1 MTLVDDTLTRA
12 AQGGD
17 QAALDQLLR
26 SSLPVVYHVAARSLP
41 PADADDV
48 AQETMIRVV
57 RGLPGLRRPER
68 FASWL
73 LSIALRET
81 RRRGAQL
88 SARRERFTELDVD
101 RVDRLGQEVG
111 ATDDRLVERV
121 ELSRQRREFA
131 RATEWLDPKDRELLD
146 LWWLVRAGA
155 IDRAD
160 LAPALGVSGAHARVR
175 LQRMRTRLDTA
186 RRIEEAIGA
195 AAGAAGGGAAGGGA
209 GCAALAGL
217 AGDWPRERS
226 ALWRKR
232 FARHVDHCSQCRST
246 AKALVA
252 PELLLASFP
261 LLVPPAH
268 LAHSALA
275 VPAGAASALPGAAGP
290 LPPSTGAVPG
300 GAKGL
305 GPLAHAALAKPALVA
320 ATVGLAV
327 VAGVGIAAALAHTG
341 EQGATERVAA
351 PRQHTEAPVVATPSE
366 DEKPS
371 RTPAARPSPPPAS
384 PTSPAASH
392 RASPPPPRPAGVGAG
407 SGGPSWSAT
416 EMPPTQGGRYLY
428 VAPSGDDGADGL
440 SRDGAVRTLQRAAGL
455 TRPGDTVLVAGG
467 TYGAPGKSSV
477 LGIETSG
484 TPGHWIT
491 YAAYPGTRPLIRA
504 SGWQGIHVHASYV
517 TVSGFTVRGDSDEL
531 TAAQRARAR
540 GGDTHDQSLN
550 GNCIAADEQR
560 TANPPRRPHH
570 VRIWGNTVTH
580 CPLAGISAQFAD
592 YVTVAYNIAAHNSRW
607 SPFGG
612 SGISLNSAWDSDGN
626 TTAYK
631 MVIKGNLTYGNEN
644 LVPSA
649 SGDFARITDGNGI
662 IVDSF
667 DNAGFHGA
675 PLHQASYTG
684 RTLVEDNVSYDNGG
698 RGAVVYRSGRVDLVH
713 NTLYHNVRSA
723 ELTSDLT
730 AVHAWD
736 VTVTGNIVAA
746 APGERAAD
754 FSPSGQRSRFSGNL
768 VLGDYSAATGRGTNR
783 GGDPLFAD
791 PGAGDFRLGPGSAA
805 IDRGVP
811 DASPAVDADR
821 LPRDGHPDLGA
832 YEHR

>member
-1 MTLVDDTLTRA
+1 MPLVDDALTRA
-12 AQGGD
+12 AQRGD

-48 AQETMIRVV
+48 VQETLIRAV

-68 FASWL
+68 FSSWL

-88 SARRERFTELDVD
+88 STQRAWLTELDVD
-101 RVDRLGQEVG
+101 RVERAGQVAGES
-111 ATDDRLVERV
+111 DDRLVERV
-121 ELSRQRREFA
+121 ELSRQRQAFT
-131 RATEWLDPKDRELLD
+131 RAAAWLEPKDRELLD
-146 LWWLVRAGA
+146 LWWLVQAGA
-155 IDRAD
+155 IERAD
-160 LAPALGVSGAHARVR
+160 LAPALGVSAAHTRVR
-175 LQRMRTRLDTA
+175 LQRMRSRLDTA
-186 RRIEEAIGA
+186 RHIEEAVGA
-195 AAGAAGGGAAGGGA
+195 AAGGA
-209 GCAALAGL
+209 GCPSLADL
-217 AGDWPRERS
+217 VRDWPRERS

-232 FARHVDHCSQCRST
+232 FARHIDHCPRCRST

-252 PELLLASFP
+252 PEMLLASFP

-268 LAHSALA
+268 LGHSALTA
-275 VPAGAASALPGAAGP
+275 STGGGAAAAGP
-290 LPPSTGAVPG
+290 VASPGGAVPG
-300 GAKGL
+300 GAGHL
-305 GPLAHAALAKPALVA
+305 RPLAQAVMAKPSLVA
-320 ATVGLAV
+320 AVLGLTV
-327 VAGVGIAAALAHTG
+327 VAGVGLAVAVFHRD
-341 EQGATERVAA
+341 EQRPARPVAAA
-351 PRQHTEAPVVATPSE
+351 PRTQ
-366 DEKPS
+366 
-371 RTPAARPSPPPAS
+371 AAAPAS
-384 PTSPAASH
+384 GEPTPTRS
-392 RASPPPPRPAGVGAG
+392 RPPRPKRTSPTPAPPPSAPSHSPAPLRPGGVGAG
-407 SGGPSWSAT
+407 SGGPSWSGT

-428 VAPSGDDGADGL
+428 VGPSGDDGADGL
-440 SRDGAVRTLQRAAGL
+440 SRASAVRTLQRAAGL
-455 TRPGDTVLVAGG
+455 TRPGDTVLVVGG
-467 TYGAPGKSSV
+467 TYSAPGASSV
-477 LGIETSG
+477 LGIDTSG

-517 TVSGFTVRGDSDEL
+517 TVSGFTVRGNSEEL

-540 GGDTHDQSLN
+540 SGDTHDQALN

-560 TANPPRRPHH
+560 TAQPPRRPHH
-570 VRIWGNTVTH
+570 VRIWGNTVTR
-580 CPLAGISAQFAD
+580 CPLVGISAQFAD

-612 SGISLNSAWDSDGN
+612 SGISFNSAWNSDGN

-631 MVIKGNLTYGNEN
+631 MVIKGNLTYDNEN

-675 PLHQASYTG
+675 PLRQASYTG
-684 RTLVEDNVSYDNGG
+684 RTLIEDNVSYDNGG

-754 FSPSGQRSRFSGNL
+754 FSPSGRSRFSGNL
-768 VLGDYSAATGRGTNR
+768 LVGDYSAATGRGTNR

-791 PGAGDFRLGPGSAA
+791 PGAGDFHLRPGSAA

-811 DASPAVDADR
+811 DEAPEEAPALDADR